1 MAVKATSTTDPRKEQ
16 QHDSN
21 LKRGSN
27 KVEPPNDHDITE
39 EVDAYIKHLQTS
51 YSSDIMSAAR
61 INYLS
66 KIYRDQLEAKLP
78 GISAE
83 EQVNDIS
90 LREEAGRIAKT
101 MTEHDLGKAYE
112 EAGLPGR
119 TFEDREILRKYRN
132 GDLKRPSALEIA
144 KANKYHK
151 RSTIPFAPMKD
162 GGSGKTGST
171 STTNSPEDNDL
182 AFYDSSSPL
191 PFAFD
196 PLEDSNTN
204 QREDND
210 ANNNDANNND
220 AKRTSRNGSDDERSA
235 EVEDNEN
242 NSTTEE
248 EYDNHNNFNND
259 FLPSLLSCLL
269 LHQNHRGESSDYN
282 SFLSSSVNM
291 RKYLNVEK
299 LLPDIT
305 DETRNKSLV
314 SRTMEANDMT
324 TPLDGR
330 YNVVLVSYDKLGEE
344 EKSAAVLYPTY
355 SGAPLSEENGSK
367 YKAIPPSPETLLKG
381 LEWLCNPQSPVAA
394 TNKERMERLLDKPWT
409 DVSEDPGNKF
419 ILELSQMYVE
429 RLYQLAPTNQT
440 WESLREFIDDRD
452 WTGDHDVWGGQKQAF
467 LEETDRIQD
476 DHEKWTTLRNYV
488 CCNMAWMTGLIILP
502 ADSLHRSA
510 TADCILRGHPPPE
523 ADDVLRNK
531 VQEYWRNIVPDEGL
545 LVDRKQKGSG
555 QKKKK
560 ESKIILTCIV
570 PEKIDSSFML
580 KMRGISAM
588 AQDKGEHGS
597 EHTMI
602 HMLNAVGEHVSE
614 KLEHRYLIW
623 NGDKTHGLSRVLRM
637 LSEPDRKEEFMT
649 ILVEDGLCHDRS
661 EAVNICHNIEEQ
673 VKRDDA
679 KRRRVESTWNDN
691 KETSG
696 LSVSNLAEI
705 YVRFWTKKFIK
716 TVYESVNHF
725 VKNHRTIV
733 DIDDEV
739 GLGDIAKMT
748 ESEFSNI
755 FRRKIN
761 DEEDYN
767 WTINPYSMKDKG
779 TTNSSLWNGTVTK
792 PFLMYGTRGYP
803 NVGTG
808 SSDPFDSS
816 VVKIP
821 TEKGDEIFRHQLVDF
836 VWLLF
841 LSNLSPVCH
850 GSLVKYFSD
859 APCSNR
865 LKQRGSS
872 KGGRARARVNV
883 RCLTLTISHAAQ
895 AGKALYNVSYFGSS
909 KQSQTK
915 PDKMG
920 KICQDVLFLISA
932 VTHTC
937 PTFCDLGQNP
947 DPPRWA
953 TPVPSDPTIPRL
965 LSILRKRNWK
975 IGNRISENYVCL
987 VTFAFCLYMH
997 DHSNDVMEPTRRS
1010 TNAKKCQKL
1019 VCASLARDCGKAE
1032 VPSTKSIG
1040 MWSSDGTRNLDMTP
1054 NSSEIPHFGIL
1065 PEPHPRLETIIQ
1077 VLRKTHECSGRG
1089 TQRISEFISD
1099 CLDRD
1104 KIWFAIQDKADQAVN
1119 AQKKRATD
1127 KANSTGNTQQK
1138 DGVAGMVGG
1147 DAVEDGEG
1155 EQIEQTG
1162 RMSAGLILREEEDQT
1177 QGAVGRD
1184 EDEIEKSTEGRDED
1198 KIEKSAEG
1206 RDKKSRKRRNSSR
1219 SPAKKSKKRRK
1230 HHVAAILKLEE
1241 DVMNHKVVKDLVED
1255 NPDCAELTGGDL
1267 KEYIHTNMNNEEE
1280 WKWIMAETV
1289 QTFVEN
1295 KRADNKQKK
1304 EADADMTHV
1313 LTDDISETSASDRP
1327 RNEFIEYEAG
1337 VSGSYASPDENEQGP
1352 NSYEDD
1358 SFIDNDTVLDG
1369 SGYDADKHNAQPLG
1383 APRGKTLTESPSR
1396 GKVFNPDHANNG
1408 SSSSGEAEEEY
1419 STLRVL
1425 GRGKLPRGKQLSPTA
1440 HHSSRSSG
1448 EMEEEENTSHDGGT
1462 TKEDNSKDERRSSSP
1477 NGEEPGKS
1485 ASSSDNEVDTKDT
1498 SSNVEEDTS
1507 NVQWAAENADTASQG
1522 SISPD
1527 FGLVEALERTN
1538 PNGLYQ
1544 GQGEENYGFW

>member
-27 KVEPPNDHDITE
+27 KVEPP
-39 EVDAYIKHLQTS
+39 
-51 YSSDIMSAAR
+51 
-61 INYLS
+61 
-66 KIYRDQLEAKLP
+66 
-78 GISAE
+78 
-83 EQVNDIS
+83 
-90 LREEAGRIAKT
+90 
-101 MTEHDLGKAYE
+101 
-112 EAGLPGR
+112 
-119 TFEDREILRKYRN
+119 
-132 GDLKRPSALEIA
+132 
-144 KANKYHK
+144 
-151 RSTIPFAPMKD
+151 
-162 GGSGKTGST
+162 T

-191 PFAFD
+191 PFA
-196 PLEDSNTN
+196 PLDDKVGYSDTGSTSNTN
-204 QREDND
+204 RREDND
-210 ANNNDANNND
+210 ANNNDAN
-220 AKRTSRNGSDDERSA
+220 RTSRNGSDDGSDDERSA

-248 EYDNHNNFNND
+248 EYDNHNNFNNA

-305 DETRNKSLV
+305 DKTRNKSLV

-355 SGAPLSEENGSK
+355 SGAPLSEEKK

-381 LEWLCNPQSPVAA
+381 LEWLCNPQSPVATTA
-394 TNKERMERLLDKPWT
+394 TNKERMERLLDNKPWT

-570 PEKIDSSFML
+570 PEKIDSAFML

-637 LSEPDRKEEFMT
+637 LSEPNRKDEFMT

-739 GLGDIAKMT
+739 GLGDIVKMT

-779 TTNSSLWNGTVTK
+779 TTNSSLWSGTVTK
-792 PFLMYGTRGYP
+792 PFLMYGTRGYL

-1032 VPSTKSIG
+1032 QEVPSTKSIG

-1241 DVMNHKVVKDLVED
+1241 DVMNHKVVKDLVDD

-1280 WKWIMAETV
+1280 WKWIMAEIV

-1313 LTDDISETSASDRP
+1313 LADDISETSASDRP

-1337 VSGSYASPDENEQGP
+1337 VSGYASPDENEQGP

-1358 SFIDNDTVLDG
+1358 SFIDNDNNLDE
-1369 SGYDADKHNAQPLG
+1369 SGYDADKHNAQP
-1383 APRGKTLTESPSR
+1383 PRGKTLTPQDKKHSIHR
-1396 GKVFNPDHANNG
+1396 GKVFNPGHANNG

-1419 STLRVL
+1419 STLLVL
-1425 GRGKLPRGKQLSPTA
+1425 GRGKLRRGKQLSPTA

-1498 SSNVEEDTS
+1498 SSNVEGDTS
-1507 NVQWAAENADTASQG
+1507 NVHWAAENADTASQG
-1522 SISPD
+1522 SISVD
-1527 FGLVEALERTN
+1527 FGLFADPEEALARK
-1538 PNGLYQ
+1538 PNGLYH
-1544 GQGEENYGFW
+1544 GQVDII